1 MASRAA
7 AVLGLIA
14 LTAMLMGQATEAVDF
29 AFSNNAQGTTGGNRF
44 DQEIG
49 QSGALEIMDSSTK
62 FIWDTFHQ
70 QSAADR
76 KNVDKVTLIVES
88 MDGVAYTSG
97 DQIHLSADYVGNYG
111 GDVKAEIRGVL
122 YHEMT
127 HVWQWDGKGN
137 APSGLIEGIAD
148 YVRLTAGLAPSHWVK
163 PGSGDKWD
171 QGYDVTAYFLQYCE
185 SISSGF
191 VANMNTKLASGWDVG
206 FFNDITG
213 KSVDQLWSDYKAK
226 YASSG

>member
-1 MASRAA
+1 MASQAA

-14 LTAMLMGQATEAVDF
+14 LTAILMSQATEAVDF
-29 AFSNNAQGTTGGNRF
+29 GFSNNAQGTTGGNRF

-62 FIWDTFHQ
+62 FIWDTFRQ

-76 KNVDKVTLIVES
+76 KNIEKVTLIVES
-88 MDGVAYTSG
+88 INNTGIAAYASG
-97 DQIHLSADYVGNYG
+97 DEIHLSADYVGNYG

-127 HVWQWDGKGN
+127 HVWQWNGQGN
-137 APSGLIEGIAD
+137 APSGLIEGVAD

-163 PGSGDKWD
+163 PGSGDK
-171 QGYDVTAYFLQYCE
+171 
-185 SISSGF
+185 
-191 VANMNTKLASGWDVG
+191 
-206 FFNDITG
+206 
-213 KSVDQLWSDYKAK
+213 
-226 YASSG
+226 

>member
-1 MASRAA
+1 
-7 AVLGLIA
+7 
-14 LTAMLMGQATEAVDF
+14 TP
-29 AFSNNAQGTTGGNRF
+29 GGDKF

-49 QSGALEIMDSSTK
+49 QSGAFEIMDSSTK
-62 FIWDTFHQ
+62 FIWNTFAQ
-70 QSAADR
+70 QSADDR
-76 KNVDKVTLIVES
+76 KDVQRVALIVES

-97 DQIHLSADYVGNYG
+97 DEIHLSANYVGNFG
-111 GDVKAEIRGVL
+111 GDVKSEIRGVL

-127 HVWQWDGKGN
+127 HVWQWNGQGN
-137 APSGLIEGIAD
+137 APGGLIEGVAD

-163 PGSGDKWD
+163 PGGGDRWD

-191 VANMNTKLASGWDVG
+191 VANMNAKLKGGWDLG
-206 FFNDITG
+206 FFNDLTG

-226 YASSG
+226 YAS